1 MEGGGR
7 LMAGGHFK
15 IFKQVTGTK
24 KKDFYG
30 RNGKWVRN
38 NQISIPC
45 SMCPELGKAGQ
56 MAQPHTAGG
65 PTKESRC
72 FLSSGTNWGNLW
84 RWGRDKA
91 IGQSPFYI
99 VPTATSPSGHISCES
114 LVFVSKQLVLGV
126 EQTNI
131 MFGFSLFVVL
141 IVLSICGQAS
151 VLGFD
156 IPETYVYTRDATA
169 VR

>member
-1 MEGGGR
+1 
-7 LMAGGHFK
+7 
-15 IFKQVTGTK
+15 
-24 KKDFYG
+24 
-30 RNGKWVRN
+30 
-38 NQISIPC
+38 
-45 SMCPELGKAGQ
+45 

-114 LVFVSKQLVLGV
+114 RVFVSKQFVLGV